1 MNEAYEKSLL
11 MIKLLGIKLTR
22 KQYNQLA
29 VRFNL
34 LSADTLQYISQNNFD
49 FLVRKTISSERG
61 FFFWKIF
68 IKLPKCNKIHDI
80 YKIEHTKDKVIL
92 WK

>member
-11 MIKLLGIKLTR
+11 MIKTLGIKLTK

-34 LSADTLQYISQNNFD
+34 LSADSLQYISQNNFD
-49 FLVRKTISSERG
+49 FLVRKTI
-61 FFFWKIF
+61 K
-68 IKLPKCNKIHDI
+68 K
-80 YKIEHTKDKVIL
+80 
-92 WK
+92 

>member
-11 MIKLLGIKLTR
+11 MIKTLGIKLTK

-34 LSADTLQYISQNNFD
+34 LSADSLQYISQNNFD
-49 FLVRKTISSERG
+49 FLVKKTISS
-61 FFFWKIF
+61 
-68 IKLPKCNKIHDI
+68 
-80 YKIEHTKDKVIL
+80 
-92 WK
+92 

>member
-11 MIKLLGIKLTR
+11 MIKTLGIKLTK

-34 LSADTLQYISQNNFD
+34 LSADSLQYISQNNFD
-49 FLVRKTISSERG
+49 FLMKKTISS
-61 FFFWKIF
+61 
-68 IKLPKCNKIHDI
+68 
-80 YKIEHTKDKVIL
+80 
-92 WK
+92 

>member
-11 MIKLLGIKLTR
+11 MIKVLGIKLTK

-34 LSADTLQYISQNNFD
+34 LSADSLQYISKNNFN
-49 FLVRKTISSERG
+49 FLIKKTI
-61 FFFWKIF
+61 KT
-68 IKLPKCNKIHDI
+68 L
-80 YKIEHTKDKVIL
+80 
-92 WK
+92 

>member
-11 MIKLLGIKLTR
+11 MIKVLGIKLTK

-34 LSADTLQYISQNNFD
+34 LSADSLQYISQNNFD
-49 FLVRKTISSERG
+49 FLIKKTISS
-61 FFFWKIF
+61 
-68 IKLPKCNKIHDI
+68 
-80 YKIEHTKDKVIL
+80 
-92 WK
+92 

>member
-1 MNEAYEKSLL
+1 MNEAYNKSLQ
-11 MIKLLGIKLTR
+11 MIKLLGIRLTK

-49 FLVRKTISSERG
+49 FLVKKTISS
-61 FFFWKIF
+61 
-68 IKLPKCNKIHDI
+68 
-80 YKIEHTKDKVIL
+80 
-92 WK
+92 

>member
-34 LSADTLQYISQNNFD
+34 LSADSLQYISQNNFD
-49 FLVRKTISSERG
+49 FLVKKTISS
-61 FFFWKIF
+61 
-68 IKLPKCNKIHDI
+68 
-80 YKIEHTKDKVIL
+80 
-92 WK
+92 

>member
-1 MNEAYEKSLL
+1 MNEAYNNSLL

-34 LSADTLQYISQNNFD
+34 LSADTLQYISRNNFD
-49 FLVRKTISSERG
+49 FLVRKTISS
-61 FFFWKIF
+61 
-68 IKLPKCNKIHDI
+68 
-80 YKIEHTKDKVIL
+80 
-92 WK
+92 

>member
-11 MIKLLGIKLTR
+11 MIKALGIKLTK

-49 FLVRKTISSERG
+49 FLVRKTISS
-61 FFFWKIF
+61 
-68 IKLPKCNKIHDI
+68 
-80 YKIEHTKDKVIL
+80 
-92 WK
+92 

>member
-11 MIKLLGIKLTR
+11 MIKILGIKLTK

-34 LSADTLQYISQNNFD
+34 LSADSLQYISQNNFD
-49 FLVRKTISSERG
+49 FLMKKTISS
-61 FFFWKIF
+61 
-68 IKLPKCNKIHDI
+68 
-80 YKIEHTKDKVIL
+80 
-92 WK
+92 